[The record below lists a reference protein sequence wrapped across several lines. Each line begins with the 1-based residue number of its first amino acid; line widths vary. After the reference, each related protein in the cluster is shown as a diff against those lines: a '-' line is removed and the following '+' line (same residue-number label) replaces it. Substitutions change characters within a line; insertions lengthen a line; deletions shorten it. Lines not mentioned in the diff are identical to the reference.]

1 MRLLLK
7 RVITVIAALTA
18 LTFASAFQL
27 GCSSCSAEIEW
38 SEASS
43 RIGDTV
49 TVQGPVVGS
58 AYLPEE
64 NGSPTF
70 LNLGRDFPSG
80 DRFTVVIW
88 DGDRGDFETAPED
101 LFAGEKVVVTGTV
114 SEYNGIP
121 QIEVSDPSQ
130 IEVCG

>member
-1 MRLLLK
+1 MTKPQRWLGLTFTLLA
-7 RVITVIAALTA
+7 AALF
-18 LTFASAFQL
+18 LSS
-27 GCSSCSAEIEW
+27 GCSTCSAELEW
-38 SEASS
+38 SEAGS
-43 RIGDTV
+43 RIGETV

-58 AYLPEE
+58 AYVPET

-70 LNLGRDFPSG
+70 LNLGKDFPSG

-88 DGDRGDFETAPED
+88 EGDRGEFESAPED
-101 LFAGEKVVVTGTV
+101 AFAGQKVVVTGTI
-114 SEYNGIP
+114 SEYEGIP